1 MAQLL
6 SILYPNVTKSAH
18 REYLRKKLRFNFK
31 MARVVR
37 LTLAFME
44 WFFYNLIIR
53 IKLYKIRYLTN
64 LADKAL
70 LFPRNQAICLKIEN
84 FNELQLSQSL
94 IFLLQFCTRFLLNN
108 VYKRMFEIF
117 LILFRSWVINKNIKS
132 EFIETRSFLIF
143 ATQDLNKIKKTANTF
158 S

>member
-1 MAQLL
+1 MAC
-6 SILYPNVTKSAH
+6 
-18 REYLRKKLRFNFK
+18 
-31 MARVVR
+31 VVR
-37 LTLAFME
+37 LKLAFIGVI
-44 WFFYNLIIR
+44 FYSLIIL

-117 LILFRSWVINKNIKS
+117 LILFRS
-132 EFIETRSFLIF
+132 
-143 ATQDLNKIKKTANTF
+143 
-158 S
+158 